1 MSYSFWK
8 HICFTFVRD
17 MVLFNLELDV
27 ERNMFPD
34 KYATHSVIT
43 R

>member
-8 HICFTFVRD
+8 HICFTFVTD